1 VFFVS
6 KIPVGKISGAFQS
19 PQYDKEYF
27 MAEFLTEE
35 WLNSFEEKLNTDR
48 QYAEIAKKWE
58 GDINLLISPGEKL
71 DEPVT
76 VYFDL
81 WHGKC
86 REAYFVKDGN
96 QKEAAFALKGKYEDY
111 VRILTG
117 DLHPMQAM
125 LTRKLNVQG
134 NMALLMRNVP
144 TVLDF
149 VRCAQEVT
157 NISE

>member
-1 VFFVS
+1 
-6 KIPVGKISGAFQS
+6 
-19 PQYDKEYF
+19 
-27 MAEFLTEE
+27 MAEFLTDE
-35 WLNSFEEKLNTDR
+35 WLKSFEEKLNTDG
-48 QYAEIAKKWE
+48 QYADIAKNWE
-58 GDINLLISPGEKL
+58 GDVNLKIDPGDQLEK
-71 DEPVT
+71 PVT
-76 VYFDL
+76 IYFDL

-86 REAYFVKDGN
+86 REAYFVEDGN
-96 QKEAAFALKGKYEDY
+96 YKEAAFSLNGKYEDY
-111 VRILTG
+111 LSILTG

-157 NISE
+157 QISE

>member
-1 VFFVS
+1 
-6 KIPVGKISGAFQS
+6 
-19 PQYDKEYF
+19 
-27 MAEFLTEE
+27 MANFLTDA
-35 WLNSFEEKLNTDR
+35 WLNSFEEKLNTDN
-48 QYAEIAKKWE
+48 QYAEIAKNWE
-58 GDINLLISPGEKL
+58 GDLSLKIDPGNEL
-71 DEPVT
+71 PEQVT

-86 REAYFVKDGN
+86 REAYFIEDGN
-96 QKEAAFALKGKYEDY
+96 QKEAAFAMTGKYEDY

-125 LTRKLNVQG
+125 LTRKLSVQG

-157 NISE
+157 EISG

>member
-1 VFFVS
+1 
-6 KIPVGKISGAFQS
+6 
-19 PQYDKEYF
+19 

-58 GDINLLISPGEKL
+58 GDINLLISPGKKL

-86 REAYFVKDGN
+86 REAYFVKNGN
-96 QKEAAFALKGKYEDY
+96 QKKATFALKGKYEDS

-134 NMALLMRNVP
+134 NMSLLMRNVP
-144 TVLDF
+144 TLLDF
-149 VRCAQEVT
+149 VRCAQEIT
-157 NISE
+157 DISE

>member
-1 VFFVS
+1 
-6 KIPVGKISGAFQS
+6 
-19 PQYDKEYF
+19 
-27 MAEFLTEE
+27 MAEFPTEE
-35 WLNSFEEKLNTDR
+35 WLNLFEEKLNTDER
-48 QYAEIAKKWE
+48 YAEIAKKWE
-58 GDINLLISPGEKL
+58 GDVNLKIEPGKGL
-71 DEPVT
+71 KEPVT

-86 REAYFVKDGN
+86 REAYFVEDGGV
-96 QKEAAFALKGKYEDY
+96 KEAAFALSGKYDDY
-111 VRILTG
+111 LRILSG
-117 DLHPMQAM
+117 ELHPMQAM

-157 NISE
+157 DIPEKAGSESI

>member
-1 VFFVS
+1 
-6 KIPVGKISGAFQS
+6 
-19 PQYDKEYF
+19 

-35 WLNSFEEKLNTDR
+35 WLNSFEEKLNTDSN
-48 QYAEIAKKWE
+48 YAEIAKNWE
-58 GDINLLISPGEKL
+58 GDINLQIDPGKML
-71 DEPVT
+71 AEPVI

-86 REAYFVKDGN
+86 REAYFVEDGN
-96 QKEAAFALKGKYEDY
+96 SRETAFAMNGKYEDY

-117 DLHPMQAM
+117 NLHPMQAM
-125 LTRKLNVQG
+125 LTRKLNVKG

-157 NISE
+157 DIPE

>member
-1 VFFVS
+1 
-6 KIPVGKISGAFQS
+6 
-19 PQYDKEYF
+19 
-27 MAEFLTEE
+27 
-35 WLNSFEEKLNTDR
+35 LN
-48 QYAEIAKKWE
+48 A
-58 GDINLLISPGEKL
+58 
-71 DEPVT
+71 
-76 VYFDL
+76 
-81 WHGKC
+81 
-86 REAYFVKDGN
+86 
-96 QKEAAFALKGKYEDY
+96 KYEDY

-157 NISE
+157 DIPE

>member
-1 VFFVS
+1 
-6 KIPVGKISGAFQS
+6 
-19 PQYDKEYF
+19 
-27 MAEFLTEE
+27 MTEFLSEE
-35 WLNSFEEKLNTDR
+35 WLHSFEEKLNTDD
-48 QYAEIAKKWE
+48 QYAEIAKNWE
-58 GDINLLISPGEKL
+58 GDLLLRINPGNKIP
-71 DEPVT
+71 EPKI

-86 REAYFVKDGN
+86 REAYFIDNGHQKD
-96 QKEAAFALKGKYEDY
+96 AAFSLQGGYEDY
-111 VRILTG
+111 VRILKG
-117 DLHPMQAM
+117 DLHPMQAL

-157 NISE
+157 EFSE

>member
-1 VFFVS
+1 
-6 KIPVGKISGAFQS
+6 
-19 PQYDKEYF
+19 

-35 WLNSFEEKLNTDR
+35 WLNSFEEKLNTDS
-48 QYAEIAKKWE
+48 QYAEIAENWE
-58 GDINLLISPGEKL
+58 GDVYLKINPGEML

-86 REAYFVKDGN
+86 RQAYFVKNGVE
-96 QKEAAFALKGKYEDY
+96 QEAAFALNGKYEDY
-111 VRILTG
+111 VRVLTG

-157 NISE
+157 NI

>member
-1 VFFVS
+1 
-6 KIPVGKISGAFQS
+6 
-19 PQYDKEYF
+19 

-35 WLNSFEEKLNTDR
+35 WLNSFEEKLNTDS
-48 QYAEIAKKWE
+48 QYAEIAKNWE
-58 GDINLLISPGEKL
+58 GDISLLIKPGEKL

-76 VYFDL
+76 AYFDL

-86 REAYFVKDGN
+86 RQAYFVQEGVE
-96 QKEAAFALKGKYEDY
+96 QEAAFVMKGKYEDY

-157 NISE
+157 SISE

>member
-1 VFFVS
+1 
-6 KIPVGKISGAFQS
+6 
-19 PQYDKEYF
+19 

-35 WLNSFEEKLNTDR
+35 WLNSFEEKLNTDSK
-48 QYAEIAKKWE
+48 YAEIAKNWE
-58 GDINLLISPGEKL
+58 GDIYLQIDSGKMLA
-71 DEPVT
+71 EPVT

-86 REAYFVKDGN
+86 RKAYFVEDGN
-96 QKEAAFALKGKYEDY
+96 LREAAFAMSGNYEDY

-125 LTRKLNVQG
+125 LTRKLNVKG

-157 NISE
+157 DIRE

>member
-1 VFFVS
+1 
-6 KIPVGKISGAFQS
+6 
-19 PQYDKEYF
+19 
-27 MAEFLTEE
+27 MAEFLSEE
-35 WLNSFEEKLNTDR
+35 WLNSFEEKLNTDDR
-48 QYAEIAKKWE
+48 YAEIAKNWE
-58 GDINLLISPGEKL
+58 GDMNLQIDPGNQL
-71 DEPVT
+71 AEPVT

-86 REAYFVKDGN
+86 REAYFVEDGN
-96 QKEAAFALKGKYEDY
+96 QKDAAFALNAKYEDY

-157 NISE
+157 DIPE